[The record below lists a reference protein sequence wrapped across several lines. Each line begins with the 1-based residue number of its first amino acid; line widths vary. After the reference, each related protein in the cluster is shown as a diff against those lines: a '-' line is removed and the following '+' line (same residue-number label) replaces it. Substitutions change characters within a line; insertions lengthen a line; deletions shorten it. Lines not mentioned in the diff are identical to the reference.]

1 MSTRSLTRFAL
12 SLGLFAATVP
22 SLSAQ
27 TAVAPYRPGLTAEGI
42 TYHLPLTALHL
53 TVHTRCRHYV
63 PGEYAAYARA
73 LLDRKDVSLNAF
85 DTWTLTGVKVD
96 AFGTPDSTAAY
107 TIRLDHRTAAPLVTL
122 SPNGL
127 LLAVNAEA
135 PQPAALSQPM
145 VTPIAGETLNADRYK
160 TPDMLRAGSTARRA
174 ELAAA
179 EIFDI
184 RENRNQLIKG
194 QADFNPKDGEQL
206 KTMLAQLDEREKALT
221 SLFVG
226 TYTEEERTFTFDYVP
241 RRTEQGRVLF
251 RFSKYLGVTDPD
263 DAAGMPV
270 TLTVEDLQSIRPAY
284 DDGKPKKKKEQEDL
298 RYRVPGE
305 AKVRIAQGEEILY
318 EANFPMAQFGRTEHL
333 GGTLFNKKFNTKVW
347 LSPTTGN
354 VEKIELDQTT
364 K

>member
-1 MSTRSLTRFAL
+1 MSTHSLSRFAL
-12 SLGLFAATVP
+12 LLSLFAAAAPTV
-22 SLSAQ
+22 SAQ

-42 TYHLPLTALHL
+42 TYHLPLTGLHL
-53 TVHTRCRHYV
+53 TVQTRCRHYV

-73 LLDRKDVSLNAF
+73 LLDRKDVMLNAF
-85 DTWTLTGVKVD
+85 DTWTLEGVKVD

-107 TIRLDHRTAAPLVTL
+107 TIRLDHRTSAPLVTL
-122 SPNGL
+122 SPEGL

-135 PQPAALSQPM
+135 TQPATLSQPG
-145 VTPIAGETLNADRYK
+145 VRTIAAPTLNADRYK

-174 ELAAA
+174 ELAVA

-226 TYTEEERTFTFDYVP
+226 TYTEEERTFTFDYLP

-251 RFSKYLGVTDPD
+251 RFSKYLGIVDPD

-270 TLTVEDLQSIRPAY
+270 TLTVEDLQNIRPAY
-284 DDGKPKKKKEQEDL
+284 DDGKPKKKKAQEDL

-305 AKVRIAQGEEILY
+305 AKVHVALGDETLY
-318 EANFPMAQFGRTEHL
+318 EANIPMAQFGRTEHL

-354 VEKIELDQTT
+354 VEKIELDQTD

>member
-1 MSTRSLTRFAL
+1 MSTRSLPRFAL

-73 LLDRKDVSLNAF
+73 LLDRKEVSLNAF

-145 VTPIAGETLNADRYK
+145 VTPH
-160 TPDMLRAGSTARRA
+160 RR
-174 ELAAA
+174 
-179 EIFDI
+179 
-184 RENRNQLIKG
+184 R
-194 QADFNPKDGEQL
+194 
-206 KTMLAQLDEREKALT
+206 
-221 SLFVG
+221 
-226 TYTEEERTFTFDYVP
+226 
-241 RRTEQGRVLF
+241 
-251 RFSKYLGVTDPD
+251 
-263 DAAGMPV
+263 DA
-270 TLTVEDLQSIRPAY
+270 
-284 DDGKPKKKKEQEDL
+284 
-298 RYRVPGE
+298 
-305 AKVRIAQGEEILY
+305 
-318 EANFPMAQFGRTEHL
+318 
-333 GGTLFNKKFNTKVW
+333 
-347 LSPTTGN
+347 
-354 VEKIELDQTT
+354 
-364 K
+364 

>member
-1 MSTRSLTRFAL
+1 MSTRSLSRFAL
-12 SLGLFAATVP
+12 WVGLFFTTAP

-53 TVHTRCRHYV
+53 TVQTRCRHYV

-73 LLDRKDVSLNAF
+73 LLDRKEVSLEAF
-85 DTWTLTGVKVD
+85 DSWTLTDVNVD
-96 AFGTPDSTAAY
+96 VFGTPDSTAAY
-107 TIRLDHRTAAPLVTL
+107 TIRLDHRTSAPLITL
-122 SPNGL
+122 TPNGL

-135 PQPAALSQPM
+135 TQPAALSQPS
-145 VTPIAGETLNADRYK
+145 VRTITTATLNADRYK
-160 TPDMLRAGSTARRA
+160 TPDMLRAGSTARRG

-226 TYTEEERTFTFDYVP
+226 TYTEEERTFTFDYIP
-241 RRTEQGRVLF
+241 RRAEQGRVLF
-251 RFSKYLGVTDPD
+251 RFSKYLGVIAPD
-263 DAAGMPV
+263 DAAGIPV
-270 TLTVEDLQSIRPAY
+270 TLSVEDLQSVRPTY
-284 DDGKPKKKKEQEDL
+284 DDGKPKKTKEKEDL

-305 AKVRIAQGEEILY
+305 TKVCIARGEEILY
-318 EANFPMAQFGRTEHL
+318 EKNIPMSQFGRTEHL